1 MWESN
6 VGESFLLIA
15 DEAGYVYGVMM
26 DRKIRKAAANDLS
39 KIEQIARTAYQKY
52 VSRIGKEPAPMLA
65 DFSAHLN
72 DDTIFVVE
80 DGRAQD
86 IIAYA
91 VIVVKEGQFWLE
103 NIAVAPANSAQG
115 VGTDLIHFVEGF
127 IADFADEYFLYTNI
141 KMIENIDWYQRI
153 GFTEIKRMTEDGFE
167 RVYFC
172 KKLDANN
179 LN

>member
-1 MWESN
+1 M
-6 VGESFLLIA
+6 LIA
-15 DEAGYVYGVMM
+15 DEVGYVYGAMM

-52 VSRIGKEPAPMLA
+52 VARIGKEPAPMLA
-65 DFSAHLN
+65 DFSTHLN

-80 DGRAQD
+80 DGRGRD

-103 NIAVAPANSAQG
+103 NIAVEPAHSAQG
-115 VGTDLIHFVEGF
+115 VGTELIHFVEGF
-127 IADFADEYFLYTNI
+127 IADFADAYYLYTNI

-172 KKLDANN
+172 KKLGGKK

>member
-1 MWESN
+1 M
-6 VGESFLLIA
+6 LIA
-15 DEAGYVYGVMM
+15 DEAGYVYGAMM

-52 VSRIGKEPAPMLA
+52 VSKIGKEPAPMLA

-80 DGRAQD
+80 DERAQE

-103 NIAVAPANSAQG
+103 NIAVAPAHSAQG

-127 IADFADEYFLYTNI
+127 IADFADAYYLYTNI

-172 KKLDANN
+172 KKLGGKK

>member
-1 MWESN
+1 M
-6 VGESFLLIA
+6 LIA

-52 VSRIGKEPAPMLA
+52 VGRIGKKPAPMLA
-65 DFSAHLN
+65 NFSAHLN

-80 DGRAQD
+80 DERAQE

-91 VIVVKEGQFWLE
+91 VIVVKNDQFWLE

-115 VGTDLIHFVEGF
+115 VGTKLIHFVEGF
-127 IADFADEYFLYTNI
+127 IADFADAYFLYTNI

-172 KKLDANN
+172 KKLGGKK